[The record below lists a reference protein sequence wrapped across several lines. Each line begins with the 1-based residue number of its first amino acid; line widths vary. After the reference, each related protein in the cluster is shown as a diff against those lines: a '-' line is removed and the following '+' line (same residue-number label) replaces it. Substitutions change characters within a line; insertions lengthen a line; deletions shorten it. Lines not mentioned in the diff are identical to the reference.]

1 MKKVG
6 VLILI
11 VILISIIVFAFIKY
25 NTQISLAVQTPKQL
39 LTETEE
45 FENAVITGTPTT
57 CIFSKRDSLIEYS
70 INGKKTFTKTV
81 SFGKTTYFLGDESA
95 IYIWGEGQN
104 FGSKFSLANIQEG
117 NLSMDPT
124 IIKNNYK
131 SLTANNYKIICNK
144 LIKISETFMPPIN
157 ISFSVVN

>member
-11 VILISIIVFAFIKY
+11 ILLISVLVFFTIKY
-25 NTQISLAVQTPKQL
+25 STQISLVIQTPKQL

-45 FENAVITGTPTT
+45 FENAVITGIPTS

-70 INGKKTFTKTV
+70 ISGKKTFTKTA
-81 SFGKTTYFLGDESA
+81 SFGKTSYFLGDGTA
-95 IYIWGEGQN
+95 IYMWGENQN
-104 FGSKFSLANIQEG
+104 TGNKVLLTNIQDE
-117 NLSMDPT
+117 NNSIDPAV
-124 IIKNNYK
+124 IKNNYK

-144 LIKISETFMPPIN
+144 LIKIEETFTLPLKIN
-157 ISFSVVN
+157 FQ